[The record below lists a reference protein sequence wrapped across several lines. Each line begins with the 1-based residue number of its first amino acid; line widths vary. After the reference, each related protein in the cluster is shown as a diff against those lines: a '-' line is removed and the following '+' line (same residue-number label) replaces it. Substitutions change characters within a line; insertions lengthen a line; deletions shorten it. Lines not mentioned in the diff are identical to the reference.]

1 MLRVLKY
8 WVKDDDS
15 LSEKTTFPC
24 LVLTCL
30 YFNIRS
36 FMTEYTSS
44 CINYFVFGVVVIF
57 LCLKFKCSFCN
68 HLAENFMRTKS
79 KYLKGMLN
87 LTLFLLVFRHNLQ
100 KFNFTTWSEILQV
113 YFFFRLF
120 LPLSYRKKKAEILHF
135 WKYNLV
141 LKREVTMNDKFQKQQ
156 GKSLSV

>member
-15 LSEKTTFPC
+15 LSEKMSFPR

-57 LCLKFKCSFCN
+57 LFLKFKCSFCN

-100 KFNFTTWSEILQV
+100 RFNFTTWREILQV
-113 YFFFRLF
+113 YFFLGYSCLYPVDGLQEKRLRF
-120 LPLSYRKKKAEILHF
+120 CIFESII
-135 WKYNLV
+135 WC
-141 LKREVTMNDKFQKQQ
+141 LKEK
-156 GKSLSV
+156 